1 MNMITDKELEKEI
14 KELNEEE
21 YLKKVIIMVD
31 EVMVD
36 LEKVLNLNWWF
47 KENLN
52 TLIWKMLITLGYL
65 KGGGKYEM
73 YL

>member
-14 KELNEEE
+14 KELSEEE

-36 LEKVLNLNWWF
+36 LETVLNL
-47 KENLN
+47 K
-52 TLIWKMLITLGYL
+52 I
-65 KGGGKYEM
+65 
-73 YL
+73 